1 MIVGFDGDDT
11 GIFSRQ
17 YEFAMATAV
26 PIFSLGTLVAPA
38 ATPLHARLA
47 KEGRLIKDGSEIA
60 AGPWNTNIIPKLM
73 TGEQLYEG
81 VKWLCNSLYRPE
93 AFEARVTRLIET
105 FGRRYQPAH
114 ALEPQIGEARA
125 INADSASL
133 IHRMSRMGAAER
145 KMLAN
150 ILKLFPTNPAA
161 GQHVMGTLFM
171 YYQIRYM
178 YEHGSFWEPMLAAD
192 AGARWQPQ
200 REVAVP
206 A

>member
-1 MIVGFDGDDT
+1 MIVGFDGDDA
-11 GIFSRQ
+11 GIFARQ

-47 KEGRLIKDGSEIA
+47 KEGRLVKDGSEIA

-73 TGEQLYEG
+73 TSAQLYDG

-93 AFEARVTRLIET
+93 AFEARVARLIET

-114 ALEPQIGEARA
+114 ALEPQSAEARA
-125 INADSASL
+125 INADSANL

-161 GQHVMGTLFM
+161 SQHVMGALFM

-178 YEHGSFWEPMLAAD
+178 YEAGSFWEPMLAAD
-192 AGARWQPQ
+192 AGMQWQRQ